1 MSAEIVRERV
11 MLPLDGQTPM
21 GAYLARPSAPGP
33 YAAVII
39 GMELF
44 GVTSHIRNVADR
56 LAGKGYLVLAPDFY
70 HRMESGAELKY
81 DQAGRD
87 RGFELLHQV
96 SRADALQD
104 VEAAMHFLQR
114 HPGFRG
120 RVGFLGFSVG
130 GHIGYLAATQLDLAA
145 CALFYAG
152 WLPTCE
158 IELSQ
163 PNPTLTL
170 TPGITRTGARLIYFV
185 GGKDFLVPSA
195 QREQIVRALE
205 EAQVRHEM
213 VVYPNA
219 QHGFFCDERDTFDS
233 ASRDD
238 AWKRTL
244 ELFNSE
250 LNPPG

>member
-1 MSAEIVRERV
+1 MATEIVRERV
-11 MLPLDGQTPM
+11 VIPVDGHPPM
-21 GAYLARPSAPGP
+21 AAYLAHPAAPGP

-44 GVTSHIRNVADR
+44 GVTPHIRKVADR
-56 LAGKGYLVLAPDFY
+56 LAERGYLVLAPDFY
-70 HRMESGAELKY
+70 HRIESGTELTY
-81 DQAGRD
+81 DSAGRA

-104 VEAAMHFLQR
+104 VQAAMHFLR
-114 HPGFRG
+114 RRPGFRG
-120 RVGFLGFSVG
+120 RIGFLGFSVG

-152 WLPTCE
+152 WLPTTE

-163 PNPTLTL
+163 PEPTLTL
-170 TPGITRTGARLIYFV
+170 TPGIAKTGGRIIYFV
-185 GGKDFLVPSA
+185 GEQDFLVTCA
-195 QREQIVRALE
+195 QREQIARALE
-205 EAQVRHEM
+205 EAHVRHDM

-219 QHGFFCDERDTFDS
+219 QHGFFCDERDTFDP

-238 AWKRTL
+238 AWDRTL
-244 ELFNSE
+244 ALFASE
-250 LNPPG
+250 LSR